1 MTRAEAIQLFEKYQ
15 SGSASSEEKL
25 LLENW
30 YHQEVLQQK
39 LSETEADF
47 FALKD
52 QIWSGVLERTGI
64 AGELSSVKVLLLWKK
79 LTIAASVALIIGIGG
94 YFVHE
99 AGKVQTEQIVVYTKD
114 IQPGSNNATL
124 TLANGKKITLSEVAN
139 GKLAE
144 EAGVRINKADNGQLT
159 YTVIDNQVSSEN
171 KINTLS
177 TAMGQTYSIVLP
189 DGSRV
194 WLNAASSLRYPASF
208 SSAAERRVQLTGEG
222 YFEVAKDKAHPFIV
236 QTAKQD
242 VAVLGTHFNVNAY
255 ADEPVVRTTLLEG
268 SVKVNTKGF
277 ARTNEVLLKPGLQAE
292 LNPSGSLKVTE
303 GDPEVV
309 AWKDGKFRFNNASLE
324 TVLRQLSRW
333 YDVEIKYEAG
343 VPDESFT
350 GGISRDLKAS
360 EALEVLKYLKVNFK
374 IEGKTI
380 IVNK

>member
-1 MTRAEAIQLFEKYQ
+1 ME
-15 SGSASSEEKL
+15 
-25 LLENW
+25 
-30 YHQEVLQQK
+30 
-39 LSETEADF
+39 
-47 FALKD
+47 
-52 QIWSGVLERTGI
+52 
-64 AGELSSVKVLLLWKK
+64 
-79 LTIAASVALIIGIGG
+79 
-94 YFVHE
+94 
-99 AGKVQTEQIVVYTKD
+99 
-114 IQPGSNNATL
+114 
-124 TLANGKKITLSEVAN
+124 KKITLSEVAN